1 VNGQAKLA
9 TDPELLRSMSINDRA
24 PKLAIVV
31 RVSEVFMHCAK
42 AFRRS
47 HLWSPDH
54 FQDRSEMPSLI
65 KIILDETTGAPSNK
79 DEMRKLDDDL
89 EKDYQRTLY

>member
-1 VNGQAKLA
+1 
-9 TDPELLRSMSINDRA
+9 
-24 PKLAIVV
+24 
-31 RVSEVFMHCAK
+31 MHCAK

-47 HLWSPDH
+47 HLWSPYH

>member
-1 VNGQAKLA
+1 
-9 TDPELLRSMSINDRA
+9 
-24 PKLAIVV
+24 
-31 RVSEVFMHCAK
+31 
-42 AFRRS
+42 
-47 HLWSPDH
+47 
-54 FQDRSEMPSLI
+54 MPSLI